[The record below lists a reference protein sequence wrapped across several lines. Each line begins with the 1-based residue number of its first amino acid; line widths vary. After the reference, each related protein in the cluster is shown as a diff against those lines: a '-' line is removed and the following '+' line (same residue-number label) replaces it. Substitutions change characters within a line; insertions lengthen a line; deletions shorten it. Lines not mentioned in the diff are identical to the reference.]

1 MLKYT
6 IQSNRREVINIS
18 HNHLQTLSLEINL
31 RVTAGKDRQK
41 VLQAKRI
48 AGNQVIKNRRKMNR
62 NLKMIYSIKMK
73 MKKTTLT
80 TPSTESITQRRPMTV
95 FVMVNILMNNWHYL
109 DREPMLYVDV
119 NLGSSGSQRIVVFDG
134 DSAETLAADFAAKF
148 NLDGQMREKLTI
160 MLHQQIAGVL
170 EKIDEEQATS
180 SNNSNIDQEWYSPH
194 F

>member
-80 TPSTESITQRRPMTV
+80 TPSTDSITQRRPMTV
-95 FVMVNILMNNWHYL
+95 FVMVNILMNN
-109 DREPMLYVDV
+109 
-119 NLGSSGSQRIVVFDG
+119 
-134 DSAETLAADFAAKF
+134 
-148 NLDGQMREKLTI
+148 
-160 MLHQQIAGVL
+160 
-170 EKIDEEQATS
+170 
-180 SNNSNIDQEWYSPH
+180 
-194 F
+194 

>member
-1 MLKYT
+1 MLKYM

-95 FVMVNILMNNWHYL
+95 LVMVNILMNN
-109 DREPMLYVDV
+109 
-119 NLGSSGSQRIVVFDG
+119 
-134 DSAETLAADFAAKF
+134 
-148 NLDGQMREKLTI
+148 
-160 MLHQQIAGVL
+160 
-170 EKIDEEQATS
+170 
-180 SNNSNIDQEWYSPH
+180 
-194 F
+194 